1 MPFGNDLIYGG
12 DGNDT
17 LDGRAGRDR
26 LYGDNG
32 NDIIYGGDGNDI
44 GAYFTAGLRVS
55 DGIEQLEALGDALLD
70 FTTVADLEVWL
81 SQQQQTKNQ

>member
-1 MPFGNDLIYGG
+1 M
-12 DGNDT
+12 
-17 LDGRAGRDR
+17 
-26 LYGDNG
+26 
-32 NDIIYGGDGNDI
+32 IYGGDGNDI